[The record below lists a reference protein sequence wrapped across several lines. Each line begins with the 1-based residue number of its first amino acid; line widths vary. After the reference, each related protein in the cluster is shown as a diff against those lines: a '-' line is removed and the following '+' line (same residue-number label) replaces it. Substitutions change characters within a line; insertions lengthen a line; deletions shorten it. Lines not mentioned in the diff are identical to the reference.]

1 MSTED
6 CMYST
11 VYHFSQATVQ
21 MQPSYCGEVGAYSK
35 TLVKNP
41 SPDSCLDSFPTVT
54 CTVLSTY
61 ISTTTLSDEEWQR
74 WSTQQARAAV
84 LTAFLE
90 LSVLVLSKW
99 LYCAFLYTF
108 FLVLSYTLF
117 FLLVRKY

>member
-21 MQPSYCGEVGAYSK
+21 MQSSYCGEAGAYSK

-41 SPDSCLDSFPTVT
+41 SPDSCLDSFPTVA

-61 ISTTTLSDEEWQR
+61 ISTTTPSDKGWQR
-74 WSTQQARAAV
+74 WSHQQARAAV

-90 LSVLVLSKW
+90 HSVLVLSKW
-99 LYCAFLYTF
+99 LYCAFLYNF
-108 FLVLSYTLF
+108 FLVLLYTLF
-117 FLLVRKY
+117 FLLVRKN